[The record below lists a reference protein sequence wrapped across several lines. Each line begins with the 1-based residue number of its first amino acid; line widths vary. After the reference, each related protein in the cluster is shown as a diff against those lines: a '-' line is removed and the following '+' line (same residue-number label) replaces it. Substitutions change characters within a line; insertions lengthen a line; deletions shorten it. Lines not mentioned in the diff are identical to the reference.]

1 MWESMQYISRKGL
14 AVYRKVLLLLDGSEL
29 AEVVF
34 HYAQKLS
41 GRLGVDLELLHVA
54 SAQEAEQLP
63 MRRAYIEHMAE
74 LLCTS
79 AEETG
84 STEPTADA
92 LAQCVQARGTVV
104 VGDPAEE
111 ILEYIEANDV
121 DLVMMSSHGRSGI
134 KSFSLGAVANKVVHA
149 SKVPVWLV
157 PAELRE
163 EVIADTLVKR
173 PLVIP
178 LSGSEISEAAI
189 PHALKVVEQREAESE
204 IVLVHAFPAP
214 PSTVA
219 TLAVLEDRDKAIR
232 RMEAYLD
239 LKAESI
245 RQAGVPARTVM
256 LHGDPAESV
265 IAFLRD
271 EPAQLL
277 VMATRGRRGL
287 SKMVFGSVTEEVI
300 HMIKKTPMLLVSG
313 SED

>member
-1 MWESMQYISRKGL
+1 
-14 AVYRKVLLLLDGSEL
+14 
-29 AEVVF
+29 
-34 HYAQKLS
+34 
-41 GRLGVDLELLHVA
+41 
-54 SAQEAEQLP
+54 
-63 MRRAYIEHMAE
+63 
-74 LLCTS
+74 
-79 AEETG
+79 
-84 STEPTADA
+84 
-92 LAQCVQARGTVV
+92 
-104 VGDPAEE
+104 
-111 ILEYIEANDV
+111 
-121 DLVMMSSHGRSGI
+121 MMSSHGRSGI

-163 EVIADTLVKR
+163 EVIADTLVRR
-173 PLVIP
+173 PLVVP

-204 IVLVHAFPAP
+204 IVLVHAFPSP

-219 TLAVLEDRDKAIR
+219 TLAALEDRDKELR
-232 RMEAYLD
+232 QMEAYLE

-245 RQAGVPARTVM
+245 RQAGVPARSVM
-256 LHGDPAESV
+256 LHGDPAES
-265 IAFLRD
+265 IIDFLRD
-271 EPAQLL
+271 KPAQLL